1 MDSPAWRLD
10 HYRAVLDLHS
20 WRFSLDVARPGQGLA
35 LHDLRRQADALSGQT
50 VNVPARAAAGLRIL
64 GVELSDCA
72 AGDVPIA
79 ECYVRGLDLVATYM
93 IPALATRV
101 QVYWRAASDAPDS
114 QELDSHT
121 LDGGAAA
128 TAIDLQVSVQTDVLD
143 ARPRVSTRS
152 VLAGDRVERLI
163 DARSPSLAR
172 VAIDAAAP
180 VLLAPDAS
188 PACLLFSLGGG
199 LAYVEMVHPADFRQC
214 RLSRRG
220 EELVIEHDLFA
231 EKDLEKGVILRARV
245 RGLLL
250 RSAATDRAGGG
261 PAAAVEVIAAEAYER
276 FVAAAPPLTT

>member
-10 HYRAVLDLHS
+10 HHRAVLDLHS
-20 WRFSLDVARPGQGLA
+20 WRFSLDVERPEQGLA

-72 AGDVPIA
+72 AGDLPIA

-121 LDGGAAA
+121 LDGGGA

-143 ARPRVSTRS
+143 AKPRVSTRS

-188 PACLLFSLGGG
+188 PACLLFSLGGE

-220 EELVIEHDLFA
+220 EELVVEHGLFA

-250 RSAATDRAGGG
+250 RSTAPDRAGASQ
-261 PAAAVEVIAAEAYER
+261 AAAVEVIAAEAYER
-276 FVAAAPPLTT
+276 FVAAPPPLTT